1 MPNKL
6 LSKETVVDSIKTN
19 KKTTQENLREY
30 SEEDT

>member
-6 LSKETVVDSIKTN
+6 LSKQSMVDSVKTN

-30 SEEDT
+30 SKGGA